1 MSTLTD
7 TAERMAQL
15 PGDVP
20 RDAVIVTRNLQ
31 RQYDMGGEIVRAL
44 RGADVGE
51 VVAPRDHRALAGALH
66 RLVTQPDAERRA
78 TGQRGRELVRTTFDQ
93 PIITRKVEQVYEVVL
108 GMRDPGDVDLPSPGA
123 DDGLIAP
130 RPAIR

>member
-1 MSTLTD
+1 MSSKNETGPLVVLEYMASALPWIASD
-7 TAERMAQL
+7 T
-15 PGDVP
+15 
-20 RDAVIVTRNLQ
+20 
-31 RQYDMGGEIVRAL
+31 GEIVRAL

-93 PIITRKVEQVYEVVL
+93 PNITRKVEQVYEVVL

-123 DDGLIAP
+123 DDGLIVP